1 MLFSRK
7 TSMLIAVSVRRALPG
22 VQSASV
28 ALLQKSAQA
37 SLQKC
42 LFSNLSG
49 HIMTWAHC
57 IGSVLTLP
65 ILLHA
70 TPCHNHASV
79 MLQVAYA
86 SDQLRMEDI
95 LESIRD
101 AGFEADLL
109 SSKSA
114 EHSGKVR

>member
-1 MLFSRK
+1 
-7 TSMLIAVSVRRALPG
+7 
-22 VQSASV
+22 
-28 ALLQKSAQA
+28 
-37 SLQKC
+37 
-42 LFSNLSG
+42 
-49 HIMTWAHC
+49 MTCAHC
-57 IGSVLTLP
+57 IDSVLTLP

-70 TPCHNHASV
+70 TPCHIHDSV

-86 SDQLRMEDI
+86 SDQLQMEDI

-114 EHSGKVR
+114 EHSGKVC